1 MFGKDA
7 NWWFGSNSIF
17 ATAISQTKWGAGGS
31 RTIQSG
37 TSESEL
43 LKYGMIFGLF
53 YLLAK

>member
-7 NWWFGSNSIF
+7 DWWFGDNSIF
-17 ATAISQTKWGAGGS
+17 ASAIKQTKWGAGGS
-31 RTIQSG
+31 SPIQAG